1 MTMPDIDY
9 CVSCGLPVLSTD
21 EVCHC
26 PGAASAIPSTALL
39 AAAKDAMDILG
50 EAPEINPCNY
60 THEEACEINA
70 ACTNAYQVLMD
81 AIAAANTRIADTG
94 GANAIKANVKD
105 EGQHEA

>member
-1 MTMPDIDY
+1 MNLGDFMALGMEEQRQILD
-9 CVSCGLPVLSTD
+9 
-21 EVCHC
+21 
-26 PGAASAIPSTALL
+26 AASRQSRSKALL

-81 AIAAANTRIADTG
+81 AIAAANS
-94 GANAIKANVKD
+94 
-105 EGQHEA
+105 Q